1 MARRR
6 QRPRQ
11 EECPHCGE
19 SFRAGRAACPH
30 CGSDA
35 RTGWADA
42 EEIEYQSVEI
52 PDYYQD
58 PAAPRLRPRI
68 WMSILIFLGTALA
81 LAAMLRLLTF

>member
-6 QRPRQ
+6 HRPRQ

-19 SFRAGRAACPH
+19 TFRAGRAACPH

-35 RTGWADA
+35 RTGWAEA

-52 PDYYQD
+52 PDFFD
-58 PAAPRLRPRI
+58 EPVAPRHRL
-68 WMSILIFLGTALA
+68 WVSILIVLGTALA
-81 LAAMLRLLTF
+81 LLAVLRLLTF